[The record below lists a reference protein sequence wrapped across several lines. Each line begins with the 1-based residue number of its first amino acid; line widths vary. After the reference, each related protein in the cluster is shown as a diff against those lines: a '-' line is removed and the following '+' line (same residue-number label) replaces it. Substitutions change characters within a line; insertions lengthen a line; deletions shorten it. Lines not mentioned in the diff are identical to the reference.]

1 MKVKENLEHILKELQ
16 DATFKIEEEQ
26 IENVLKLIA
35 PDKKIFLTGKGRSGL
50 AAKGFANRLMHLG
63 FQAYV
68 IGEISTPHT
77 KAGDLL
83 IITSGSG
90 ETDALVSIAK
100 KAKEVGVELFVLDD
114 GWFGTRNDDYQGLG
128 DWFVNKNK
136 LPNGISGL
144 SRKIEEMGLK
154 FGLWVELEM
163 VNKNSDCYRAHP
175 DWLIGAPDRFESHSR
190 HQHVLDFSRSEVVDF
205 IYDSISKVIEE
216 SSISYIKWDMNRY
229 MSEPFSRGASAADQG
244 KTMHKYILGVY
255 ELYTR
260 LTERFPDILFESCA
274 SGGARFDPGMLYY
287 SPQIWCSD
295 DTDAIERLK
304 IQHGTS
310 MCYPCSAMG
319 AHVSDCPN
327 HTVGRNTPFKTR
339 GHVAMV
345 GTFGYEL
352 DVTRIP
358 QEDRDAIPAQIEEF
372 NKFNKLVRTGDHYR
386 IGNMF
391 EDNTWDAW
399 EFVAKDKSE
408 ALFEFVQVLGRPN
421 ERSRRIKLKGLEADA
436 YYYEEN
442 EPDKKISGAALMNA
456 GINIAKMWNGD
467 GLYGDFCSKILH
479 FIKV

>member
-190 HQHVLDFSRSEVVDF
+190 HQHVLDFSRPEVVDF
-205 IYDSISKVIEE
+205 IYDSISKVIE
-216 SSISYIKWDMNRY
+216 NL
-229 MSEPFSRGASAADQG
+229 PFP
-244 KTMHKYILGVY
+244 TL
-255 ELYTR
+255 
-260 LTERFPDILFESCA
+260 
-274 SGGARFDPGMLYY
+274 
-287 SPQIWCSD
+287 
-295 DTDAIERLK
+295 
-304 IQHGTS
+304 
-310 MCYPCSAMG
+310 
-319 AHVSDCPN
+319 N
-327 HTVGRNTPFKTR
+327 
-339 GHVAMV
+339 
-345 GTFGYEL
+345 GYE
-352 DVTRIP
+352 P
-358 QEDRDAIPAQIEEF
+358 
-372 NKFNKLVRTGDHYR
+372 
-386 IGNMF
+386 
-391 EDNTWDAW
+391 
-399 EFVAKDKSE
+399 
-408 ALFEFVQVLGRPN
+408 
-421 ERSRRIKLKGLEADA
+421 
-436 YYYEEN
+436 
-442 EPDKKISGAALMNA
+442 
-456 GINIAKMWNGD
+456 
-467 GLYGDFCSKILH
+467 LY
-479 FIKV
+479 V